1 MTPPPPPSIERL
13 YDLLTQQATE
23 PLTPAEQQ
31 ELRELQVKWPHVDV
45 DDLDQAAALVH
56 LASLAGPLPALSPD
70 LMRRLEAD
78 AAAHFDPKA
87 TPRERADRPR
97 RGWLAASGWLVA
109 ACLLLATGFLVWDRW
124 GRTPP
129 DARTPAEQRDD
140 LLARGA
146 KRFQSKDKQP
156 RGGDV
161 VWDGTTQQGV
171 LTLTGLTPNDPARM
185 QYQLWIVDA
194 GRAHKEPVDG
204 GVFDVAADGTAVVP
218 VRPALAVR
226 TPTVFAVTE
235 EPPGG
240 VVVSEAGKR
249 GEFVVVLA
257 E

>member
-13 YDLLTQQATE
+13 YDLLAQQATE
-23 PLTPAEQQ
+23 PLTPAEHE
-31 ELRELQVKWPHVDV
+31 ELRELQVKWPHVDP
-45 DDLDQAAALVH
+45 DELEQAAALVH
-56 LASLAGPLPALSPD
+56 LASLSDPLPDLSPD

-87 TPRERADRPR
+87 TPRERTGRPE

-109 ACLLLATGFLVWDRW
+109 ACLLLATGALTWDRW
-124 GRTPP
+124 GRRPAA
-129 DARTPAEQRDD
+129 ARTLIEQRDD

-146 KRFQSKDKQP
+146 KRFQSKADQF
-156 RGGDV
+156 RGGNV
-161 VWDGTTQQGV
+161 VWDGTTQQGY
-171 LTLTGLTPNDPARM
+171 LTLTGLPPNDPART

-194 GRAHKEPVDG
+194 GRTHKEPVDG

-218 VRPALAVR
+218 VKPALAVR
-226 TPTVFAVTE
+226 SPTLFAVTE

-240 VVVSEAGKR
+240 VVVSEKGKR
-249 GEFVVVLA
+249 GEFVVVMA